1 LHECVAVAA
10 SCSQS
15 CSHLKGA
22 AAAAGGGFPPP
33 SCLWES
39 RPACPSCDMLEQLPC
54 MRGAFAAPDE
64 MLLCSGVEGP
74 SGGEQLLAVCVARLL
89 RLFETFCSR
98 SFMLSS
104 TRTRG
109 RSVEFV
115 GFPSRHIHASLNLPL
130 NNSHSHPQTPNPHT
144 PWQRIHTSFGCTPL
158 HPSPQ
163 RVRLWG
169 VHRLRTG
176 WRLVGIPFG
185 FSLGYIV

>member
-1 LHECVAVAA
+1 MAFDFAVICEAPLRDKREDRYGQYTSARTAEIAMYKSNQIEPNQIKQSNRPQRCSGGSTYKTHESALIVAVAA

-74 SGGEQLLAVCVARLL
+74 SGEASS
-89 RLFETFCSR
+89 CSR
-98 SFMLSS
+98 Y
-104 TRTRG
+104 
-109 RSVEFV
+109 VW
-115 GFPSRHIHASLNLPL
+115 HAS
-130 NNSHSHPQTPNPHT
+130 
-144 PWQRIHTSFGCTPL
+144 
-158 HPSPQ
+158 
-163 RVRLWG
+163 
-169 VHRLRTG
+169 
-176 WRLVGIPFG
+176 
-185 FSLGYIV
+185 